1 VTDQQINEAIALHL
15 GWLRPEH
22 PDCMKHKIGWSMP
35 EKWWMDPK
43 TVLRFGHD
51 IPNYCTD
58 LNAMALVEAALT
70 GDQRANYYTTH
81 LPDVTC
87 CDLDGWIHL
96 QFPKIVSATARQR
109 AEAFLRTI
117 GKWKE
122 ESK

>member
-1 VTDQQINEAIALHL
+1 MTDQEINEAIALHL

-51 IPNYCTD
+51 IPNYSTD
-58 LNAMALVEAALT
+58 LNAMHGVEKT
-70 GDQRANYYTTH
+70 
-81 LPDVTC
+81 
-87 CDLDGWIHL
+87 LDPLGKDGAYEYWLMTVCHIPERESAKGRY
-96 QFPKIVSATARQR
+96 FYRATARQR

-122 ESK
+122 AE

>member
-1 VTDQQINEAIALHL
+1 MTNQEINEAIAMHL

-22 PDCMKHKIGWSMP
+22 PDCMKHKTGWSMP

-58 LNAMALVEAALT
+58 LNAIQEAEKATFGSSTQWLDFVCNLMAVLSCAEMSE
-70 GDQRANYYTTH
+70 
-81 LPDVTC
+81 
-87 CDLDGWIHL
+87 LDGMTCIL
-96 QFPKIVSATARQR
+96 QASARDH